1 VAKLGTAF
9 LGAAVILIGIVLLP
23 LPGPGLLII
32 VGGIAILARHFVW
45 AKRLEVKCRSYIAK
59 KRGKP
64 EPDSCSVPPRYK

>member
-1 VAKLGTAF
+1 MAKIGTAF
-9 LGAAVILIGIVLLP
+9 LGAAVIVIGIILLP

-45 AKRLEVKCRSYIAK
+45 AKRLEVKCRNYIAK

-64 EPDSCSVPPRYK
+64 EADSCSVPPRYK